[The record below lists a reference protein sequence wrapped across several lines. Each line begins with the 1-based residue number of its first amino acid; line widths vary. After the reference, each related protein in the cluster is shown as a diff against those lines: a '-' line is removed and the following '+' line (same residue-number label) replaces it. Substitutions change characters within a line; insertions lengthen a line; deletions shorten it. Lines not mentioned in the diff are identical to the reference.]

1 VGPLRAFL
9 TSVSSLEATSWILG
23 KFGDEFYATI
33 QDSLEAGWNV
43 EITWDGTTV
52 KVITRKRPE

>member
-1 VGPLRAFL
+1 
-9 TSVSSLEATSWILG
+9 LG

-52 KVITRKRPE
+52 KVITRKRPG